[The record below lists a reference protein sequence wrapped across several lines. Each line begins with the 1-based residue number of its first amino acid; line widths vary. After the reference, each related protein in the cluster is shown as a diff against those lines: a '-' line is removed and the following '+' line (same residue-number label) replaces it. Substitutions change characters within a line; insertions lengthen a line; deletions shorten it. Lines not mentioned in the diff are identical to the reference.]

1 MSEAKYKETSYLN
14 TKTFIMQHFVLVLA
28 IMFLICIVPKRY
40 NEKAEEKVTLMLKVQ
55 KMQEKE
61 TIKPEADDYSDNDFS
76 IYCSVVD
83 ISGL

>member
-1 MSEAKYKETSYLN
+1 
-14 TKTFIMQHFVLVLA
+14 MQHFVLVLA
-28 IMFLICIVPKRY
+28 IMFLIGIVPRRY
-40 NEKAEEKVTLMLKVQ
+40 NEKTEEKVTLMMKMQ

-61 TIKPEADDYSDNDFS
+61 IVKPEADDYSDNDFS